1 YLSESNNL
9 AELRKRNAFDF
20 DNIYCL
26 NLGDEALEQYIKGV
40 AARNY
45 EISSSRQGGIAE
57 INYFRLSLRLDE
69 VISCDRQQA
78 LQEGDKILSSTYT
91 QGSAICLYANIYTQW
106 HSGIDNIIVEPI
118 NEDLR
123 RVTIQTHYRGRYS
136 SSPVVLVPDLAKIIA
151 KRDISGF
158 NRSLRCAFPHQSTA
172 PRDEDILAK
181 LGIEKN
187 DVVFGFAGYFGDWLG
202 DLGRQGAKVVYTD
215 ISPKIVKWVK
225 RRNKG
230 LFTEIRV
237 GDPLKEPCQ
246 VNLYDWSF
254 SYEPL
259 PLEPNEWPIAM
270 LRSLLNRKGLIMVA
284 SWGDTRGTKEQLRGF
299 ADIYGLKGRVD
310 IEQGERLKVA
320 GHAGEVHKG
329 WVIIDAR
336 KRLMRIDFV
345 SQQHCLAVIITTNE
359 DLRAKAMQDILMIE
373 ALQSFKGR
381 PLFELQS
388 YLAEGN
394 NAIDQQALLGS
405 IERVT
410 KLAMLIPEEFQIKIE
425 LDSSISSPVENAEIK
440 SQPYRVVFSEQAEKD
455 KEDLNEPLKIR
466 LQNKVDLIK
475 HNPRIGKS
483 LHLYGYGCQF
493 ERFEKSA
500 VIYYVDEPNQVIHML
515 RICRESE
522 IKGKSVIKSIM
533 KQLGDIRPKT
543 TEGAKSS
550 LASKLFNYGVISF
563 EAQRIINTILSI
575 KGVRLA
581 TQRNRIFFIFP
592 SSIEKIKEQ
601 LNKTQSLRLKP
612 DLERVGKFDLLDLGN
627 DGREPSMIAKV
638 GREDSG
644 IALGLSNPNNPQA
657 LIIIRKL
664 IRNVVV
670 LTAGLLVLG
679 GWFLNIPAAVGFAAA
694 SALAMGLAWQDE
706 VAENGN
712 GCSGAI
718 PDILR
723 SEGVLGIIKEEL
735 LSRVFLK
742 YEDSKQD
749 KKTYCN
755 IRELS
760 KKYGWKEHSRDK
772 SAIIAKIKELLR
784 EKEEEIGFIIK
795 DPFIKSPV
803 ELEKIES
810 CIKKYVLAKMGV
822 DREKDKE
829 YQAWLMVY
837 AFLILRGRRHNKEGI
852 HSLKSESKMRRKRM
866 KVENIAEVDDRLSSE
881 LKDIFSLDFIILL
894 NSWIEEAKS
903 NAKQKAAE
911 KMSKVLV
918 NRPIGAKRGFFAGE
932 YYGDDDDDRV
942 VQRYEASE
950 QKRTEKTPS
959 PAKFTLSS
967 LYGFEIGDTV
977 RHKALGIGR
986 VVRLDGGMM
995 FVWFKTVGEKQFQ
1008 LSTAKQFFEI
1018 LEGDDKESAATF
1030 ASQPKNKIKRNLSVK
1045 RIEPSE
1051 KSEDPDGLS
1060 TLSIITPREKIAD
1073 EKEEFAQTR
1082 LIQEPEETVKTA
1094 ELYEEG
1100 EDLTEAEATTLGER
1114 MILLRKKNGLTKQDL
1129 SHISKV
1135 RMKSI
1140 VLLEQGKSEEVY
1152 PSTIR
1157 KISAVLEVN
1166 PIFLLTG
1173 KSRDEAFAQAK
1184 TAGERLFLLR
1194 MEAGL
1199 SPRQLKDK
1207 SGVDDGNIRL
1217 FEQGETNQ
1225 AHPSTLKE
1233 LSAALG
1239 VNPIFLL
1246 TGKSRDEALTQ
1257 AKTAGERLF
1266 LLRMEVGLSPEQLGG
1281 KSGVNGQNIRFIEQ
1295 EKIDQS
1301 HPSTLKEL
1309 SAALGVNPI
1318 FLLTGKSRDEAFAQ
1332 AKTAGERLFLLRM
1345 EAGLSLE
1352 QLGVK
1357 SGVNDGNIRSLEQG
1371 ETNQVHPST
1380 LKELS
1385 AALGVTRIFFITG
1398 KSLDEALADV
1408 KSEGEKAA
1416 LLRKGFGIS
1425 GERLSN
1431 ISGITLSNIYNFE
1444 SGYKVSQE
1452 LRSKILR
1459 VVKKM
1464 ELYLRLD
1471 EAEHKI
1477 NSYENRKQEI
1487 GQMSQ
1492 EEVNK
1497 NHILIQDEWANLHN
1511 AIIETK
1517 EQKDILEVEI
1527 EEFEQKYGR
1536 LVEVDAE
1543 ERRAL
1548 DKIAVSPEK
1557 APGAELTPE
1566 AQEKTAAI
1574 AAATGQEAA
1583 KPSINTSLAPVL
1595 TMPQKEKSSIT
1606 QEAAVEEAKEAMPS
1620 APEKTKE
1627 TTPQPAAEVIETP
1640 EQAEKKKNIPT
1651 LLSPSESETIG
1662 KRLLSEREKSGLSQ
1676 GQLKAKSGASR
1687 KTISKLETGKFRE
1700 FYPKTFKKLADA
1712 LGTTVIILLTG
1723 KSLDKAL
1730 VEEQTIGGRLVLLRK
1745 EAGLSQG
1752 QLAAKSGV
1760 SQKIIGRIETGS
1772 VKKPRPKTLKK
1783 LADALGTTRSEEH

>member
-1 YLSESNNL
+1 EEFITSSRLHLENYIQNMKSFLSQGKLSFDEPVFFIWVLRNSEDKVIAYCFCVVIANDFVASAYIQEIAVNQDCRIKKIAPALLGYALRQIEGLMDRLDCEGAGILALVEPGAKNELYSRRLLEKFGFQQGRVEGLKVKGGIEQYTLGLAKQEDALLPIVVGKGQENLISAVTELIADGEYEKAADILGVETGELLQSLDAYMQLLGQVSSSPLILSVRSGLSLSEAEALLERASSPVTNKNTFEFIRDKSFLRSGVSIFKLNPNKDVMHRVAEYKFLDSLLGSIFPDRYDYYLSESNNL

-40 AARNY
+40 AARHY

-627 DGREPSMIAKV
+627 DGREPAMIAKV

-694 SALAMGLAWQDE
+694 TALAMGLAWQDE

-795 DPFIKSPV
+795 DSFIKSPV

-894 NSWIEEAKS
+894 NGWIEEAKS

-1045 RIEPSE
+1045 RIEP
-1051 KSEDPDGLS
+1051 
-1060 TLSIITPREKIAD
+1060 
-1073 EKEEFAQTR
+1073 
-1082 LIQEPEETVKTA
+1082 
-1094 ELYEEG
+1094 
-1100 EDLTEAEATTLGER
+1100 
-1114 MILLRKKNGLTKQDL
+1114 
-1129 SHISKV
+1129 
-1135 RMKSI
+1135 
-1140 VLLEQGKSEEVY
+1140 
-1152 PSTIR
+1152 
-1157 KISAVLEVN
+1157 
-1166 PIFLLTG
+1166 
-1173 KSRDEAFAQAK
+1173 
-1184 TAGERLFLLR
+1184 
-1194 MEAGL
+1194 
-1199 SPRQLKDK
+1199 
-1207 SGVDDGNIRL
+1207 
-1217 FEQGETNQ
+1217 
-1225 AHPSTLKE
+1225 
-1233 LSAALG
+1233 
-1239 VNPIFLL
+1239 
-1246 TGKSRDEALTQ
+1246 
-1257 AKTAGERLF
+1257 
-1266 LLRMEVGLSPEQLGG
+1266 
-1281 KSGVNGQNIRFIEQ
+1281 
-1295 EKIDQS
+1295 
-1301 HPSTLKEL
+1301 
-1309 SAALGVNPI
+1309 
-1318 FLLTGKSRDEAFAQ
+1318 
-1332 AKTAGERLFLLRM
+1332 
-1345 EAGLSLE
+1345 
-1352 QLGVK
+1352 
-1357 SGVNDGNIRSLEQG
+1357 
-1371 ETNQVHPST
+1371 
-1380 LKELS
+1380 
-1385 AALGVTRIFFITG
+1385 
-1398 KSLDEALADV
+1398 
-1408 KSEGEKAA
+1408 
-1416 LLRKGFGIS
+1416 
-1425 GERLSN
+1425 
-1431 ISGITLSNIYNFE
+1431 
-1444 SGYKVSQE
+1444 
-1452 LRSKILR
+1452 
-1459 VVKKM
+1459 
-1464 ELYLRLD
+1464 
-1471 EAEHKI
+1471 
-1477 NSYENRKQEI
+1477 
-1487 GQMSQ
+1487 
-1492 EEVNK
+1492 
-1497 NHILIQDEWANLHN
+1497 
-1511 AIIETK
+1511 
-1517 EQKDILEVEI
+1517 
-1527 EEFEQKYGR
+1527 
-1536 LVEVDAE
+1536 
-1543 ERRAL
+1543 
-1548 DKIAVSPEK
+1548 
-1557 APGAELTPE
+1557 
-1566 AQEKTAAI
+1566 
-1574 AAATGQEAA
+1574 
-1583 KPSINTSLAPVL
+1583 
-1595 TMPQKEKSSIT
+1595 
-1606 QEAAVEEAKEAMPS
+1606 
-1620 APEKTKE
+1620 
-1627 TTPQPAAEVIETP
+1627 
-1640 EQAEKKKNIPT
+1640 
-1651 LLSPSESETIG
+1651 
-1662 KRLLSEREKSGLSQ
+1662 
-1676 GQLKAKSGASR
+1676 
-1687 KTISKLETGKFRE
+1687 
-1700 FYPKTFKKLADA
+1700 
-1712 LGTTVIILLTG
+1712 
-1723 KSLDKAL
+1723 
-1730 VEEQTIGGRLVLLRK
+1730 
-1745 EAGLSQG
+1745 
-1752 QLAAKSGV
+1752 
-1760 SQKIIGRIETGS
+1760 
-1772 VKKPRPKTLKK
+1772 
-1783 LADALGTTRSEEH
+1783 